1 MFDILLAGLDSFQS
15 WQVIGGVILGTVIGM
30 VVGVLPGLG
39 PLIGIILML
48 PVTFH
53 MQPVAGMGML
63 MSIFVAGSCGGA
75 ISAIVLRIPGTPLAA
90 ATLLDGFPMA
100 KNGRAADAIGL
111 AIASSAL
118 AGVLGGIVMIL

>member
-1 MFDILLAGLDSFQS
+1 MFDILLSGLDSFQS

-48 PVTFH
+48 PLTFH
-53 MQPVAGMGML
+53 MEPVAGMGML

-75 ISAIVLRIPGTPLAA
+75 ISAIVLRIPGTPLASA
-90 ATLLDGFPMA
+90 
-100 KNGRAADAIGL
+100 
-111 AIASSAL
+111 ASS
-118 AGVLGGIVMIL
+118 